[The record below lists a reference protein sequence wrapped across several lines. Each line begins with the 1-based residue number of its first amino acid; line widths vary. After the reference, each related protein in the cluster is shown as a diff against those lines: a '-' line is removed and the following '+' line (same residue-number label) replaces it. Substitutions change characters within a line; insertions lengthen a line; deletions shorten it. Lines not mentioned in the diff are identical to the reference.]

1 MAVKHGVYVYESDT
15 TLSAPI
21 LSDSSVQCVVG
32 CAPVW
37 MLDDPASV
45 TNVPVLCTSATEA
58 MEKLGYIP
66 DFPNYGLCQ
75 TMYIT
80 SNVFPVQPV
89 VYINV
94 LDVATMRK
102 STAYTTTL
110 ASPVASNVVIDKV
123 GLIKGTVAVVQG
135 EAALVKDE
143 DYTLSYTADGKL
155 QIAFIPDSDFDST
168 TAATIT
174 ANEADLSAVT
184 SSVIIGSFNAS
195 TGVSTGMELIQSVY
209 PKLGVIPNLLI
220 APGFSQIPEVG
231 IALTAKAANINGVFK
246 GMAILDIN
254 TATATTYTAVKN
266 VKENSGFTS
275 PFCACV
281 WPCLK
286 VGEYIFAASAVF
298 AALTAYTIADNDDV
312 PSRSP
317 SNKMIGVSG
326 TCLANGTEVLLNQD
340 QGNIVNT
347 YGVITAINM
356 NGWRSWGSYTGAYP
370 NTTDVKDM
378 WLPVRMMF
386 NWQANTFILTYFDSV
401 DDPLNQVLVESVVD
415 SENIRCSAYVP
426 DVWAGAEIQY
436 LESDNPVTDLL
447 AGKITFRQRIAPY
460 TPAQEID
467 NILSYDTSALMD
479 TMASVGGGGGE

>member
-1 MAVKHGVYVYESDT
+1 M
-15 TLSAPI
+15 
-21 LSDSSVQCVVG
+21 
-32 CAPVW
+32 
-37 MLDDPASV
+37 
-45 TNVPVLCTSATEA
+45 
-58 MEKLGYIP
+58 
-66 DFPNYGLCQ
+66 
-75 TMYIT
+75 
-80 SNVFPVQPV
+80 
-89 VYINV
+89 
-94 LDVATMRK
+94 
-102 STAYTTTL
+102 
-110 ASPVASNVVIDKV
+110 
-123 GLIKGTVAVVQG
+123 
-135 EAALVKDE
+135 
-143 DYTLSYTADGKL
+143 
-155 QIAFIPDSDFDST
+155 
-168 TAATIT
+168 
-174 ANEADLSAVT
+174 
-184 SSVIIGSFNAS
+184 
-195 TGVSTGMELIQSVY
+195 
-209 PKLGVIPNLLI
+209 
-220 APGFSQIPEVG
+220 
-231 IALTAKAANINGVFK
+231 
-246 GMAILDIN
+246 
-254 TATATTYTAVKN
+254 KN

-326 TCLANGTEVLLNQD
+326 TCLANGTEVLLNPD

-378 WLPVRMMF
+378 WFPVRMMF